1 MATATGSYV
10 TATLLKQSLYPAG
23 TTDTTDDTLLGLI
36 CDRVNQDIEDAAGRV
51 LAPVSGT
58 PVFTED
64 VDDTRVRR
72 LYINRGI
79 RAVTTLEL
87 ASYTNAP
94 YVTIPATDYFLRPT
108 ADKLQPGWPF
118 TELYLS
124 DIPTGGF
131 SFFPKGFATVRI
143 TATTGWAVI
152 PDSVT
157 ELAIAMASRAW
168 SARQSGQQDTIGTD
182 EMGRPLVSRILS
194 PEDRAK
200 LRAYTIPGKLF

>member
-1 MATATGSYV
+1 MATATGTYV

-51 LAPVSGT
+51 IAPVGT
-58 PVFTED
+58 ATWTED
-64 VDDTRVRR
+64 VWEPGVTR

-79 RAVTTLEL
+79 RSLVTLEL
-87 ASYTNAP
+87 ADYTNAA
-94 YVTIPATDYFLRPT
+94 YVTLPSTDYFLRPGDDQR
-108 ADKLQPGWPF
+108 AVGWPY
-118 TELYLS
+118 TELFIS

-131 SFFPKGFATVRI
+131 STFPRGFATVRL

-157 ELAIAMASRAW
+157 ELAIVMASRAW
-168 SARQSGQQDTIGTD
+168 AARQSGQQDIIGTD
-182 EMGRPLVSRILS
+182 EMGRPVVSRILS
-194 PEDRAK
+194 SEDRNK
-200 LRAYTIPGKLF
+200 LRAYTIPSKLF